1 MPSYTVTITDEQQL
15 ALEYDTE
22 QRNSMPMPVPPGES
36 QPPPLTPQEVL
47 QQSVA
52 QHLDMV
58 ARSVQSVIAPL
69 EQMLLNASP
78 EGREGLIAGLE
89 RTSLQNYLRGLA

>member
-1 MPSYTVTITDEQQL
+1 MPSYTVNITDEQQL

-22 QRNSMPMPVPPGES
+22 QRNSMPSPVPPGS
-36 QPPPLTPQEVL
+36 PQPPPLTPQDVL

-52 QHLDMV
+52 QHLDMLGH
-58 ARSVQSVIAPL
+58 SVQSVIAPL

-89 RTSLQNYLRGLA
+89 RKSLQNFLRRRR